1 MIAQERTQSDAKWL
15 TPVEASLLVLAAYF
29 LGTGVLHGIFADPES
44 IGSWLLVS
52 VIPPLVLLAGAI
64 VVRRIASD
72 LYPITSRRRWV
83 SMASVGALAFGAAGG
98 IWIGPTLPERLAPL
112 LAVEWAGLWGL
123 IWVGIGAPIIEEL
136 FFRGALQPAVERRLG
151 GVAAIVASTLAFG
164 FAHWGIPE
172 VTIITGVG
180 LVAAIFAWATGHVL
194 PAIALHIGWN
204 FATVAVS
211 YLDYELAAGWPVTL
225 LVVIGVL
232 CLAAARQFRGAEAT
246 Q

>member
-1 MIAQERTQSDAKWL
+1 
-15 TPVEASLLVLAAYF
+15 
-29 LGTGVLHGIFADPES
+29 
-44 IGSWLLVS
+44 
-52 VIPPLVLLAGAI
+52 
-64 VVRRIASD
+64 
-72 LYPITSRRRWV
+72 
-83 SMASVGALAFGAAGG
+83 MASVGALAFGAAGG

-151 GVAAIVASTLAFG
+151 GVAAIVASTIAFG
-164 FAHWGIPE
+164 LAHWGIPE

-211 YLDYELAAGWPVTL
+211 YLDYELAAGVPVIL
-225 LVVIGVL
+225 LVILGFI
-232 CLAAARQFRGAEAT
+232 CLAYVRQSRGAEVT
-246 Q
+246 P